1 MVNVS
6 ELRVRYAETD
16 QMGYVYYA
24 NYLVWM
30 EIGRTNLLRDMGLE
44 YKTLEAEGIMLP
56 VVKAFAKYLSPAF
69 YDEIIQI
76 HSTITRFSGPRVR
89 IDYRI
94 VGPENKIVCLGFT
107 EHAFISSETRKVIKA
122 PEALARKIRLCD
134 RCEEFI
140 TQP

>member
-1 MVNVS
+1 MINIS

-30 EIGRTNLLRDMGLE
+30 EMGRTQLLRDMGLS
-44 YKTLEAEGIMLP
+44 YKELESRGVMLP
-56 VVKAFAKYLSPAF
+56 VAKAFAKYVAPAY
-69 YDEIIQI
+69 YDDLVWV

-89 IDYRI
+89 IDYRMT
-94 VGPENKIVCLGFT
+94 GADNKILCLGFT

-122 PEALARKIRLCD
+122 PAAVAEKIRICD
-134 RCEEFI
+134 RVEEYL